1 MCLSQEK
8 KKEKKKK
15 KEAMPICSSEI
26 RGKDY
31 LEPLSGSSNLFYGDI
46 ARSAIKLA
54 AYS

>member
-8 KKEKKKK
+8 KKGKK
-15 KEAMPICSSEI
+15 KETMPICSSEI

-46 ARSAIKLA
+46 ARFAIKLA